1 MNHPS
6 TFAGCAE
13 GDQDWYELFSR
24 GARDWL
30 RHNEKVRRAVRDKLP
45 EVLASADVLGG
56 NRGRTIKVP
65 VRFLEHFRF
74 RLRDA
79 DEMTGAGQGDVKPGD
94 QLGHPGQQQGDK
106 GPGEGGN
113 NEGGIQLVLEFKV
126 DDIVDWLWEELKLP
140 NLQAKA
146 GATQDDDYRREGW
159 SRRGVRSRLDR
170 RRSLKESL
178 KRRSVDPDGPAFVD
192 EDLRFRQ
199 LVMRRQPATQAVVF
213 FAMDVSSSMRDRD
226 RQLAKTFFFWVV
238 EGLRR
243 QYTRLELV
251 FVAHTVKAWE
261 FPEAE
266 FFQVR
271 GSGGTVASSAF
282 TLVKEIADARYDP
295 SRYNLYLFYGSD
307 GENFKDDHDAA
318 EAALAEIAAVAS
330 FIGYVET
337 PATAEHAL
345 DTETAG
351 IFQSVTAAG
360 CPGGSYA
367 LTTNESVW
375 DAIRAFF
382 REQVVAATP

>member
-1 MNHPS
+1 MEYPS
-6 TFAGCAE
+6 TFAGCAQ
-13 GDQDWYELFSR
+13 GDQDWYDLFSR

-30 RHNEKVRRAVRDKLP
+30 RHNEKVRKAVRDKLP
-45 EVLASADVLGG
+45 EILANADVFGG
-56 NRGRTIKVP
+56 DRGRTVKVP
-65 VRFLEHFRF
+65 VKFLEHFRF
-74 RLRDA
+74 RLREA
-79 DEMTGAGQGDVKPGD
+79 DEISGAGQGDVKPGD
-94 QLGHPGQQQGDK
+94 QLGSPSRQDDDAQ
-106 GPGEGGN
+106 GEGGN
-113 NEGGIQLVLEFKV
+113 NEGGVQLVLELKI

-146 GATQDDDYRREGW
+146 GATQDDDYTREGW

-170 RRSLKESL
+170 RRSMKESL
-178 KRRSVDPDGPAFVD
+178 KRRAVDPEGPAFVD
-192 EDLRFRQ
+192 DDLRFRQ

-213 FAMDVSSSMRDRD
+213 FCMDVSSSMRDRD

-261 FPEAE
+261 FPESE

-271 GSGGTVASSAF
+271 GSGGTVASTAF
-282 TLVKEIADARYDP
+282 GLVREIVAQRYDP
-295 SRYNLYLFYGSD
+295 ARYNVYMFYGSD
-307 GENFKDDHDAA
+307 GENFKDDHEAA
-318 EAALAEIAAVAS
+318 EGTLRDVAALAS

-337 PATAEHAL
+337 PASEDRSL
-345 DTETAG
+345 DTETAA
-351 IFQSVTAAG
+351 IFKAVAEAG
-360 CPGGSYA
+360 APIGSYA

-382 REQVVAATP
+382 REQIAVGTD